1 MSVRAYMH
9 SMPSFSMYFNIY
21 TLLASFYPSFRMY
34 FNLLTLLV
42 HTSLIMKR
50 APVFRT
56 GSLAFVA
63 FNLNKMG

>member
-1 MSVRAYMH
+1 MKKQNKICY
-9 SMPSFSMYFNIY
+9 
-21 TLLASFYPSFRMY
+21 LADIVERQSPVGAFYPSFRMY
-34 FNLLTLLV
+34 FNLLALLV